1 MRLSENRTIAWI
13 VLVLCVLI
21 SVVGFG
27 GMGLKNARAELL
39 DIFYDGTEKG
49 ETARY
54 SMDAY
59 LDRAAEC
66 AQVMAFE
73 AQLHLGNDHKTAQS
87 ILDAL
92 ASFGDDD
99 GLDVRYEAYLQLQKD
114 SDALYNAFYAAD
126 LSDDQRV
133 NFKTAY
139 DDFWGSDKYIRKDPY
154 RSMASDFNNDLRG
167 FPASMVAGIF
177 GIHELNSF
185 GG

>member
-1 MRLSENRTIAWI
+1 MRLSENRAIAWV
-13 VLVLCVLI
+13 VLALCVLV

-27 GMGLKNARAELL
+27 GMGLKNARTDLL
-39 DIFYDGTEKG
+39 DVFYDGTEKG

-73 AQLHLGNDHKTAQS
+73 AQLLLGEDNKTAAAM
-87 ILDAL
+87 LDTL

-99 GLDVRYEAYLQLQKD
+99 GLDARYEAYLQLQKD
-114 SDALYNAFYAAD
+114 SDVLYNAIYGAD
-126 LSDDQRV
+126 LSDEQRV

-154 RSMASDFNNDLRG
+154 RAMASDFNDDLRG
-167 FPASMVAGIF
+167 FPASLVAGVF
-177 GIHELNSF
+177 GVSELNSF

>member
-1 MRLSENRTIAWI
+1 MRFSENRTIAWI
-13 VLVLCVLI
+13 VLVLCVVI

-27 GMGLKNARAELL
+27 GMGLKNQYADLL
-39 DIFYDGTEKG
+39 DVFYDGTEKG

-73 AQLHLGNDHKTAQS
+73 AQLQLGQDNKTAQS
-87 ILDAL
+87 MLDTL

-99 GLDVRYEAYLQLQKD
+99 GLDARCAAYQQLQKD
-114 SDALYNAFYAAD
+114 SDVLYNAFYAAD
-126 LSDDQRV
+126 LSDSRRV

-154 RSMASDFNNDLRG
+154 RAMASDFNDDLRA
-167 FPASMVAGIF
+167 FPASLVAGIF
-177 GIHELNSF
+177 GVSKLNSF